1 MKLPFPE
8 QFSHWFSLKTKVFS
22 RFSIGAGS
30 SILILSLIF
39 LYCPS
44 SLFQPMFQGFRTSN
58 NLNRGNSSSLLF
70 SSTSSNSS
78 NNRNFSDFDL
88 GKLGKA
94 HDRIQGNVSEGS
106 KNSSFLSSTGG
117 RGDNS
122 HEGNV
127 SEGSKNATFLSSIG
141 EEQRTHEGNFT
152 EQKTNESLVNEGD
165 DNSTSSSSINDE
177 GKKKCDI
184 YNGKWVRDEKVPYYP
199 VGSCPYIERSF
210 NCHINGRR
218 NDDYLK
224 WRWQPDE
231 CDIPRLNVTDF
242 LERLRGKRIT
252 FVGDSL
258 NRNMWESLVCI
269 LRHGITN
276 KSRVHEILG
285 RTSYRGHE
293 LYDFRFEDYNCSV
306 QYVSA
311 PFLVKETYT
320 KHPKLRL
327 DVMDLTTSK
336 FREADVIV
344 FNTGHWWNHE
354 KTSKGEN
361 YYQEGPHV
369 YQKLEVLEAFEKAL
383 STWGKWID
391 DNIDTNRTQVIFRGY
406 SVAHFKGG
414 QWNSGGH
421 CHKETKPTFN
431 ASNLAQYVK
440 KMEIE
445 ESVLQQMK
453 TPVTYMNISRLTDY
467 RKDGHPSVYG
477 KNYKTDQERA
487 AAVQDCS
494 HWCLPGVPDT
504 WNELLYASL
513 LKIGT

>member
-1 MKLPFPE
+1 MEFMKLPFPE

-22 RFSIGAGS
+22 RFSIGVGS

-58 NLNRGNSSSLLF
+58 DLNR
-70 SSTSSNSS
+70 
-78 NNRNFSDFDL
+78 
-88 GKLGKA
+88 
-94 HDRIQGNVSEGS
+94 EGS

-117 RGDNS
+117 RGNKS
-122 HEGNV
+122 LEGSV

-152 EQKTNESLVNEGD
+152 EQKINESLISEGD
-165 DNSTSSSSINDE
+165 GNSTSSSSINE

-210 NCHINGRR
+210 NCRINGRR

-231 CDIPRLNVTDF
+231 CDIPRLNATDF

-269 LRHGITN
+269 LRHGVAN

-285 RTSYRGHE
+285 RNSYRGHE
-293 LYDFRFEDYNCSV
+293 LYDFRYEDYNCSV

-383 STWGKWID
+383 STWGKWVD

-453 TPVTYMNISRLTDY
+453 APVTYMNISRLTDY